1 MLYYH
6 MHGFPNMDQ
15 KLYKLIKSMSYVR
28 EKAVNWVVFDMRN
41 NFGGSLSVLNAA
53 IHFLYGD
60 TFIKSL
66 NRDMTYNFAISK
78 EFI

>member
-15 KLYKLIKSMSYVR
+15 KLYKVIQSMTHIRDKDV
-28 EKAVNWVVFDMRN
+28 KWVVFDMRN
-41 NFGGSLSVLNAA
+41 NFGGSLGALNAA

-60 TFIKSL
+60 SFIKNL

-78 EFI
+78 DFL